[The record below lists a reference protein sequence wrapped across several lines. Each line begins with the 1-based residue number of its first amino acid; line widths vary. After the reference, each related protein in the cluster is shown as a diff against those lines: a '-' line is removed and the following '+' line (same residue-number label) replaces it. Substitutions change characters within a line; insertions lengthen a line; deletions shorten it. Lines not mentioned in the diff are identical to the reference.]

1 MKLLKRLR
9 FLISIIVA
17 ISVLAVTAC
26 YVAPLQ
32 TMHSLTVLQR
42 TLAGVDYREV
52 TLKSGVIIAYIDT
65 DTAPSSDK
73 PVLLL
78 LHGITSNKD
87 IWLTLLDS
95 FQDYRVI
102 AVDMPGHGDSRE
114 PQGFDYRVEN
124 LSHQL
129 ADFIDTLALPPVHI
143 VGNSLGGLVA
153 GLYSANHPTQV
164 RSLVLM
170 NSAGIDAPIK
180 SAMMQRA
187 MDDSSFNPLLV
198 KKAGDIEPK
207 LAAVLVHPPKL
218 VHPLK
223 HMMLAQELA
232 RFDSNTKLFS
242 AVLADESN
250 MDKLEPLLPKLAM
263 PTLLLWGD
271 GDQVFHSSS
280 VAKAVQ
286 LAPAMSAHIIAD
298 CGHLPMVEAVAET
311 VAVLEDFFHGRELT
325 QRRPESNVGVGAS

>member
-1 MKLLKRLR
+1 
-9 FLISIIVA
+9 
-17 ISVLAVTAC
+17 
-26 YVAPLQ
+26 
-32 TMHSLTVLQR
+32 MHSLTVLQR
-42 TLAGVDYREV
+42 TLAGVDYREL
-52 TLKSGVIIAYIDT
+52 TLKSGAIIAYIDT

-87 IWLTLLDS
+87 IWLTLLDH

-114 PQGFDYRVEN
+114 PLGFDYRAEN
-124 LSHQL
+124 LRRQL
-129 ADFIDTLALPPVHI
+129 TDFIDTLALPPIQI

-153 GLYSANHPTQV
+153 GLYSVNHPTQV

-198 KKAGDIEPK
+198 KTADDIEPK
-207 LAAVLVHPPKL
+207 LAAVMVHPPNL

-223 HMMLAQELA
+223 HMMLAQEMA
-232 RFDSNTKLFS
+232 RLDVNTKLFS
-242 AVLADESN
+242 AVLADGSN
-250 MDKLEPLLPKLAM
+250 MNKLEPLLPELAM
-263 PTLLLWGD
+263 PTLLLWGND
-271 GDQVFHSSS
+271 DQVFHSSS

-286 LAPAMSAHIIAD
+286 LAPTLSAHIIAG
-298 CGHLPMVEAVAET
+298 CGHLPMIEAVAET
-311 VAVLEDFFHGRELT
+311 VSVLEAFLHGRELT
-325 QRRPESNVGVGAS
+325 QRRPESNVGMLGAS